1 MANIIQ
7 GGTYIIKATLPLGL
21 ELDNTIDVYLSFGKG
36 NKELFTIKDPIIEG
50 NKIKVKLTQEQ
61 SLSLPIG
68 DVLVQLNWTFMENDK
83 KKRNCTDLAF
93 EKVKVNLYDKPM

>member
-68 DVLVQLNWTFMENDK
+68 DVLVQLNWTYRCNG
-83 KKRNCTDLAF
+83 
-93 EKVKVNLYDKPM
+93 EKNRQPTPLGIIRVGYNIYDRVM

>member
-1 MANIIQ
+1 MYQ
-7 GGTYIIKATLPLGL
+7 WTTPTLTYQMPTAVDI
-21 ELDNTIDVYLSFGKG
+21 DNAIDVYVSFSKNGKTFLT
-36 NKELFTIKDPIIEG
+36 NKEPTIDG
-50 NKIKVKLTQEQ
+50 NNVLVELSQEE
-61 SLSLPIG
+61 SGAFPIG